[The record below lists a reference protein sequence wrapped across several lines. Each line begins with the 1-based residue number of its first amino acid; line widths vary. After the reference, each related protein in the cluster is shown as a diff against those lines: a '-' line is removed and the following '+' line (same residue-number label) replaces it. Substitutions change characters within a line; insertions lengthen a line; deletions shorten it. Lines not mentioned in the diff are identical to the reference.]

1 MAEKSTELRSVD
13 KLDPITTSAGAE
25 KYELTERSADD
36 HSELE
41 GDHLT
46 ADMAEVPEETEQI
59 KAQIEATRNQ
69 MGETIDAIQ
78 ERLSFANISEQVSE
92 TVNNAIESAKD
103 SAYDATIGKA
113 VNFMKNVG
121 NGVSHAG
128 TLKVIKNN
136 PLPLAL
142 IGVGAGLLVY
152 QSFGSGRGSSRKGNG
167 YDRMKYYDRDE
178 TGFGGPAIAS
188 AGKSLGS
195 ATTKAYEGIADK
207 ASAAVDNISGAAGTA
222 YDTVSGAV
230 GSAYTGAE
238 DLAQRAYERA
248 GEFGT
253 VAHERYD
260 QVLEDNP
267 LALGALAV
275 AVGAAVGFAIPSTR
289 YEGQLM
295 GEARENL
302 VARAQDAAGSLVEK
316 AKSVASEAG
325 QTIKEEA
332 RAITQ

>member
-13 KLDPITTSAGAE
+13 KLDTVSTASDADSEFDGEDLTTSAVDE
-25 KYELTERSADD
+25 
-36 HSELE
+36 
-41 GDHLT
+41 
-46 ADMAEVPEETEQI
+46 PEETEQI

-92 TVNNAIESAKD
+92 TVNSAIESAKD

-121 NGVSHAG
+121 NGVSQAG
-128 TLKVIKNN
+128 TLRAIKNN

-152 QSFGSGRGSSRKGNG
+152 QSFGGGRNSSRKGNG
-167 YDRMKYYDRDE
+167 FDRMKYYDRDE
-178 TGFGGPAIAS
+178 TGFGGAALAS
-188 AGKSLGS
+188 AAKSVGG
-195 ATTKAYEGIADK
+195 ATTNAYEGIANK
-207 ASAAVDNISGAAGTA
+207 AGAAVDNISDAAGTAFNSVSNAAGTA
-222 YDTVSGAV
+222 YETVSSAV
-230 GSAYTGAE
+230 GSAYTGAG
-238 DLAQRAYERA
+238 DLANRAYGRA

-253 VAHERYD
+253 VAHDRYD
-260 QVLEDNP
+260 QVLEENP

-275 AVGAAVGFAIPSTR
+275 AVGAAVGFAIPSTN

-302 VARAQDAAGSLVEK
+302 VSRAQDAAGSLVEK
-316 AKSVASEAG
+316 AKSVAVEAG
-325 QTIKEEA
+325 HTIKEEA
-332 RAITQ
+332 RAIAQ